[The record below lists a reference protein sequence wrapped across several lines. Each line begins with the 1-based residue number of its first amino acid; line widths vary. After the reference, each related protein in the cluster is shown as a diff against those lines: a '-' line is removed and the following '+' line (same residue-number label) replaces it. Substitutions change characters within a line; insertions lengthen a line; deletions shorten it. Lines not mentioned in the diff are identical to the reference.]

1 MQLNTTV
8 HTNKVSLNDLM
19 EIQKAFLILQSI
31 VNECQLPQTL
41 FIRKL
46 DALMGRVVLDRVMAS
61 FDQKIEVT
69 L

>member
-19 EIQKAFLILQSI
+19 EIQKAFLILQFI
-31 VNECQLPQTL
+31 VDECQLPQTL

-46 DALMGRVVLDRVMAS
+46 DALMGRVVLDRVMSS